1 MRVIISSVCAA
12 VMAASMAAHAQTV
25 QLSAPLANALN
36 YLDVTRAG
44 VRVVA
49 VGDRGNILFSDDEG
63 ETWQAAQTP
72 TDALLTAVCFA
83 DARHGW
89 AVGHDAIVLA
99 TEDGG
104 QTWTQQYSDP
114 LGGAADEEEDY
125 AEEESYDDY
134 DNYDDYDSYEDF
146 DETAAAV
153 DTSGAPFL
161 DVHCESSERVI
172 AVGGYGYVIETQD
185 GGTSWQKRN
194 ADMQNPDGW
203 HLYTIRRIPDTS
215 TLLVAGEKGTL
226 LRSRDNGVS
235 WQKLQSPYG
244 GTFFGMTVTDNLVLV
259 HGMQGKVFASRDAG
273 NTWREI
279 RTGVTRAINDGV
291 VLSDGTIILAGQS
304 GAVLVSHD
312 NGNSVALQ
320 YLRDRTTVSSFL
332 PLTDDGLLIAGENGI
347 HIVHGIR

>member
-1 MRVIISSVCAA
+1 MRIIVSSVCAA
-12 VMAASMAAHAQTV
+12 VMAVSMGAHGQAV
-25 QLSAPLANALN
+25 QDDVPVVSALT

-63 ETWQAAQTP
+63 ETWQVATTP
-72 TDALLTAVCFA
+72 TQALLTAVCFA

-104 QTWTQQYSDP
+104 QTWTQQYADP
-114 LGGAADEEEDY
+114 LGGGADEAAGAEEDY
-125 AEEESYDDY
+125 ENYDDY
-134 DNYDDYDSYEDF
+134 GDDYDSYEEF
-146 DETAAAV
+146 DDTPAVV

-161 DVHCESSERVI
+161 DVHCESKERVI
-172 AVGGYGYVIETQD
+172 AVGGYGYVIETRD

-194 ADMQNPDGW
+194 ADMKNPDGW
-203 HLYTIRRIPDTS
+203 HLYSIRRIPDTS

-226 LRSRDNGVS
+226 LRSRDNGAS
-235 WQKLQSPYG
+235 WQKLPSPYA
-244 GTFFGMTVTDNLVLV
+244 GTFFGMTVTDSLVLV
-259 HGMQGKVFASRDAG
+259 HGMQGKVFVSRDAG
-273 NTWREI
+273 NTWREL
-279 RTGVTRAINDGV
+279 RTGVTRAVNDGA

-320 YLRDRTTVSSFL
+320 YLRDRATVSGLL
-332 PLTDDGLLIAGENGI
+332 PLSGGGLLVAGENGLR
-347 HIVHGIR
+347 VVDGIR

>member
-1 MRVIISSVCAA
+1 CSRHRWRQLAPRRQPARVRWSCRNKLLCKRKENDNRGWLKPPSVYHCRESRNSFFLFSSSGNVMRVIISSVCAA

-25 QLSAPLANALN
+25 QLGAPLASALN

-146 DETAAAV
+146 DE
-153 DTSGAPFL
+153 
-161 DVHCESSERVI
+161 
-172 AVGGYGYVIETQD
+172 
-185 GGTSWQKRN
+185 
-194 ADMQNPDGW
+194 
-203 HLYTIRRIPDTS
+203 
-215 TLLVAGEKGTL
+215 
-226 LRSRDNGVS
+226 
-235 WQKLQSPYG
+235 
-244 GTFFGMTVTDNLVLV
+244 
-259 HGMQGKVFASRDAG
+259 
-273 NTWREI
+273 
-279 RTGVTRAINDGV
+279 
-291 VLSDGTIILAGQS
+291 
-304 GAVLVSHD
+304 
-312 NGNSVALQ
+312 
-320 YLRDRTTVSSFL
+320 
-332 PLTDDGLLIAGENGI
+332 
-347 HIVHGIR
+347 